1 MKLLGHDYVRFP
13 GVSCH
18 LLNIP
23 QQLILVPIAHC
34 HLNNKE
40 TQTFQHRQIEFS
52 VVPISFASSEIDDL
66 P

>member
-13 GVSCH
+13 GVTCY

-23 QQLILVPIAHC
+23 LKLILVPIAHC
-34 HLNNKE
+34 HLINKE
-40 TQTFQHRQIEFS
+40 TQAFRHRQIEFS
-52 VVPISFASSEIDDL
+52 VVPISIASSEIDDL